1 MKKSLMSLVVLAGFL
16 LPSCGPIFSGLS
28 DQAAETLKERKTIIE
43 VFEASHKCPPCA
55 AMYPELE
62 KLVAKYFPGVKPRV
76 EMAPIPVVEN
86 GNFKKNADGKV
97 VTKTSTTIELS
108 TWSNDNFQ
116 IQIYKMMHHDWN
128 DPEWEVLKKYRK
140 LNGVPVIRIH
150 QKLSDGSFKV
160 FEKAKTLVQ
169 QQPVIDISGFQTTRN
184 VNIRIPAKKYVEFS
198 GDYRI
203 QNVRESTLATIRQ
216 YLDMTHPEKESVKFD
231 PLHIIELG
239 NLGLGN
245 LGQASAVSVAPAW
258 EIVGPATDS
267 QGGLAV
273 RLKSCEAGGI
283 CSTKVVSA
291 TTFSGFISSNSIKFA
306 DDVSLAKRQQFA
318 NEFNLSDADRK
329 KLGL

>member
-1 MKKSLMSLVVLAGFL
+1 
-16 LPSCGPIFSGLS
+16 
-28 DQAAETLKERKTIIE
+28 
-43 VFEASHKCPPCA
+43 
-55 AMYPELE
+55 
-62 KLVAKYFPGVKPRV
+62 
-76 EMAPIPVVEN
+76 
-86 GNFKKNADGKV
+86 
-97 VTKTSTTIELS
+97 
-108 TWSNDNFQ
+108 
-116 IQIYKMMHHDWN
+116 
-128 DPEWEVLKKYRK
+128 
-140 LNGVPVIRIH
+140 VIRIH

-267 QGGLAV
+267 QGGLAW
-273 RLKSCEAGGI
+273 RHM
-283 CSTKVVSA
+283 
-291 TTFSGFISSNSIKFA
+291 
-306 DDVSLAKRQQFA
+306 
-318 NEFNLSDADRK
+318 
-329 KLGL
+329 